1 MRISND
7 RRGDDFEI
15 NVIPLID
22 VLLTLLMFFVLTS
35 TFVQHSRLK
44 VTLPQASTT
53 DRDMYAPAL
62 TIMIDRDGRAGP
74 ARLHPAVDRHHAG
87 QAGHRPMN
95 ADQAGAPNVGSWPTY
110 RRLLGY
116 TRRYWAIGLVAFVGM
131 LADGGGLALFTN
143 MLRSIVDKLFIEKD
157 PYLIFWVPIW
167 IIAIFLVRSL
177 GTFVSDY
184 GVSYIG
190 RHVVQAM
197 QRDVFNAYL
206 KLPAQYFGVEPSGQQ
221 VSRVTYTS
229 EQVAA
234 ASSSAAKTAITD
246 GFTVLAMFVV
256 MLHNSA
262 YLTLS
267 LLLLVPAIAFVA
279 TVVSRRYRMISRRI
293 QGSMGSVTGTVEESV
308 GAHREVRV
316 YGGQAHEET
325 RFEAIIRHTRRL
337 NLKIAATNAAAS
349 STVQLV
355 AAIALAVLVFL
366 GTRPQIIQSMTP
378 GVFLAVLTAMGSML
392 ASLKRLTTVQSN
404 IQRGISAAEDIFEVI
419 DLPAERD
426 EGKVELVRS
435 RGELRFVGVSLVY
448 PRNRTVALRGI
459 DLDCAPGT
467 VTALVGR
474 SGSGKSSLASLLPRF
489 NEPSDGRIELDGRNY
504 ESYTLASLRRQ
515 IAWVGQSVVL
525 FDDTVANNIA
535 YGELAGASESDIVA
549 AAEAANAM
557 EFIAALPRGI
567 HTPVGQAG
575 NSLSGGQR
583 QRIAIARAILKNA
596 PILVLDEATSAL
608 DTESERLIQQAL
620 LRLMKDRTTLV
631 IAHRLSTVEGADQI
645 AVMDQGRI
653 VERGTHA
660 ELIALDGQ
668 YAALHRMQ
676 FHDLAPGPTDH

>member
-1 MRISND
+1 MS
-7 RRGDDFEI
+7 
-15 NVIPLID
+15 
-22 VLLTLLMFFVLTS
+22 
-35 TFVQHSRLK
+35 
-44 VTLPQASTT
+44 
-53 DRDMYAPAL
+53 
-62 TIMIDRDGRAGP
+62 
-74 ARLHPAVDRHHAG
+74 
-87 QAGHRPMN
+87 
-95 ADQAGAPNVGSWPTY
+95 ADQAEAPDTGSWPTY
-110 RRLLGY
+110 KRLLGY
-116 TRRYWAIGLVAFVGM
+116 TRGYWAIGLVAFVGM

-143 MLRSIVDKLFIEKD
+143 LLRTIVDKLFIQKD
-157 PYLIFWVPIW
+157 PYLIFWMPLW
-167 IIAIFLVRSL
+167 IVAIFVVRSL

-184 GVSYIG
+184 GMSYIG

-197 QRDVFNAYL
+197 QRDVFNVYL
-206 KLPAQYFGVEPSGQQ
+206 KLPASYFGSEPSGQQ
-221 VSRVTYTS
+221 VSRITYTS

-234 ASSSAAKTAITD
+234 ASSTAAKTAVTD

-279 TVVSRRYRMISRRI
+279 TVVSRRYRQISRRI
-293 QGSMGSVTGTVEESV
+293 QGTMGSVTSTVEESV

-316 YGGQAHEET
+316 YGGQAHERN
-325 RFEAIIRHTRRL
+325 RFDDITRHTRRL

-355 AAIALAVLVFL
+355 AATALAALVFL
-366 GTRPQIIQSMTP
+366 GTRPQILQSMSP
-378 GVFLAVLTAMGSML
+378 GVFLAVLTAMGTML

-404 IQRGISAAEDIFEVI
+404 IQRGIAAAEDIFAVI
-419 DLPAERD
+419 DLPPERD
-426 EGKVELVRS
+426 SGTSELVRT

-448 PRNRTVALRGI
+448 PRNDVEALREV

-474 SGSGKSSLASLLPRF
+474 SGSGKSSLVSLLPRF
-489 NEPSDGRIELDGRNY
+489 NEASAGRIVLDGEDY

-535 YGELAGASESDIVA
+535 YGELAGASEADIVA

-557 EFIAALPRGI
+557 EFIAALPHGI
-567 HTPVGQAG
+567 HTQVGQGG
-575 NSLSGGQR
+575 NTLSGGQR

-620 LRLMKDRTTLV
+620 QRLMKDRTTLV

-645 AVMDQGRI
+645 AVMDRGRI

-668 YAALHRMQ
+668 YATLQRMQ
-676 FHDLAPGPTDH
+676 FHDLAASPASH